1 MADRKRARTS
11 LLSLHIRRRFAGC
24 NPQTEYNRPG
34 KANAWKR
41 SLKSSQLTLTVDWRS
56 KAVKKPI
63 DESAQPKSLADY
75 LRLFFTGF
83 AMGAADI
90 VPGVSGGTMAFILGV
105 YEQLINAIKSFNLGA
120 IRLLLQFKLG
130 ELLDYVSIR
139 FLLALGLGLATAIL
153 LLSSFL
159 SRTMDDPGGK
169 VLLFAFFFGLVLA
182 SILTI
187 GFRVSWS
194 ATAGAIFVAG
204 AAAAFVIVNI
214 VPAEADHSAPAL
226 FISGMIAITAMI
238 LPGISG
244 SFMLLIMG
252 QYDYVLTAVSSR
264 DLPPIIIVGLGA
276 VVGIILFSRVLSH
289 LLKHYYNLT
298 VALLVGFM
306 AGSLWKI
313 YPWKACLESDLDRH
327 GDFRCLVEQNVAPG
341 ANAENVAPAIT
352 LLVAGFLL
360 VNLLD
365 HLQSRDNL
373 IFRLFVR

>member
-1 MADRKRARTS
+1 MKKRQDDTAQ
-11 LLSLHIRRRFAGC
+11 
-24 NPQTEYNRPG
+24 PQT
-34 KANAWKR
+34 
-41 SLKSSQLTLTVDWRS
+41 LT
-56 KAVKKPI
+56 
-63 DESAQPKSLADY
+63 QY

-105 YEQLINAIKSFNLGA
+105 YEKLINAIKSFNLDA
-120 IRLLLQFKLG
+120 LRLLAQLKVG
-130 ELLDYVSIR
+130 ELLDYVSFR

-159 SRTMDDPGGK
+159 SSTMDDPGGK

-187 GFRVSWS
+187 GLKVSWTAS
-194 ATAGAIFVAG
+194 AGAIFAVG
-204 AAAAFVIVNI
+204 AVGAFIIVNI

-252 QYDYVLTAVSSR
+252 QYDYVLSAVSNR
-264 DLPPIIIVGLGA
+264 DLPPIIFVGLGA
-276 VVGIILFSRVLSH
+276 VLGIILFSRVLSH
-289 LLKHYYNLT
+289 LLQHYYNRT

-327 GDFRCLVEQNVAPG
+327 GDFRCLVEQNVAPD
-341 ANAENVAPAIT
+341 ANGENFALAII

-365 HLQSRDNL
+365 HLQSKDNIL
-373 IFRLFVR
+373 FRLFAR

>member
-1 MADRKRARTS
+1 MKKR
-11 LLSLHIRRRFAGC
+11 
-24 NPQTEYNRPG
+24 QE
-34 KANAWKR
+34 
-41 SLKSSQLTLTVDWRS
+41 D
-56 KAVKKPI
+56 
-63 DESAQPKSLADY
+63 SAQPKTLGEY

-105 YEQLINAIKSFNLGA
+105 YEKLINAIKSFNLDA
-120 IRLLLQFKLG
+120 LRLLLQLKIG
-130 ELLDYVSIR
+130 ELLDYVSFR
-139 FLLALGLGLATAIL
+139 FLMALGLGLATAIL
-153 LLSSFL
+153 LLSGFL
-159 SRTMDDPGGK
+159 SSTMDDPGGK

-194 ATAGAIFVAG
+194 PSAGAIFVVG

-226 FISGMIAITAMI
+226 FVSGMIAITAMI

-252 QYDYVLTAVSSR
+252 QYDYVLSAVSNR

-313 YPWKACLESDLDRH
+313 WPWKACLESDTDRH
-327 GDFRCLVEQNVAPG
+327 GDFRCLVEQNVAPDPNSEHF
-341 ANAENVAPAIT
+341 ALAII
-352 LLVAGFLL
+352 LLIAGFLL

-365 HLQSRDNL
+365 HLQTRDNV
-373 IFRLFVR
+373 IFRLVVR

>member
-1 MADRKRARTS
+1 MA
-11 LLSLHIRRRFAGC
+11 LAG
-24 NPQTEYNRPG
+24 
-34 KANAWKR
+34 
-41 SLKSSQLTLTVDWRS
+41 WRS
-56 KAVKKPI
+56 RALKKRI
-63 DESAQPKSLADY
+63 GDSARPRTLVEY
-75 LRLFFTGF
+75 LRLFLTGF

-105 YEQLINAIKSFNLGA
+105 YEQLINAIKSFNLDA
-120 IRLLLQFKLG
+120 IRMLLQLKIG

-139 FLLALGLGLATAIL
+139 FLLALGLGLASAIL

-159 SRTMDDPGGK
+159 SCTMDDPGGK

-187 GFRVSWS
+187 GIRVSWS
-194 ATAGAIFVAG
+194 ASAVAIFAAG
-204 AAAAFVIVNI
+204 AAVAFIIVNI
-214 VPAEADHSAPAL
+214 VPAEADHSAPTL
-226 FISGMIAITAMI
+226 FVSGMIAITAMI

-252 QYDYVLTAVSSR
+252 QYDYVLTAVSNR

-327 GDFRCLVEQNVAPG
+327 GDFRCLIERNVAPD
-341 ANAENVAPAIT
+341 ANSENFALAII
-352 LLVAGFLL
+352 LLIAGFLL

-373 IFRLFVR
+373 IFRQIIR

>member
-1 MADRKRARTS
+1 VTNPKRD
-11 LLSLHIRRRFAGC
+11 I
-24 NPQTEYNRPG
+24 
-34 KANAWKR
+34 
-41 SLKSSQLTLTVDWRS
+41 S
-56 KAVKKPI
+56 K
-63 DESAQPKSLADY
+63 PKTLADY

-105 YEQLINAIKSFNLGA
+105 YENLINAIKSFNLDA
-120 IRLLLQFKLG
+120 IRLLLKLKIG
-130 ELLDYVSIR
+130 ELLDYLSFR
-139 FLLALGLGLATAIL
+139 FLLALGLGLASAIL

-159 SRTMDDPGGK
+159 SSAMDDPGGK

-187 GFRVSWS
+187 GFKVSWS
-194 ATAGAIFVAG
+194 ASAGAIFLVG
-204 AAAAFVIVNI
+204 AAAAFIIVNI
-214 VPAEADHSAPAL
+214 VPAEADHSAPML
-226 FISGMIAITAMI
+226 FVSGMIAITAMI

-252 QYDYVLTAVSSR
+252 QYDFVLSAVSNR
-264 DLPPIIIVGLGA
+264 DLPPIIAVGLGA
-276 VVGIILFSRVLSH
+276 AVGIILFSRVLSH

-327 GDFRCLVEQNVAPG
+327 GDFRCLVEQNVAPD
-341 ANAENVAPAIT
+341 ASSENFALAII
-352 LLVAGFLL
+352 LLIAGFLL

-365 HLQSRDNL
+365 HLQSRDNI
-373 IFRLFVR
+373 IFRLIAR

>member
-1 MADRKRARTS
+1 MSLRK
-11 LLSLHIRRRFAGC
+11 
-24 NPQTEYNRPG
+24 
-34 KANAWKR
+34 
-41 SLKSSQLTLTVDWRS
+41 
-56 KAVKKPI
+56 
-63 DESAQPKSLADY
+63 DEIAKPKSPAEY

-105 YEQLINAIKSFNLGA
+105 YENLINAIKSFNLDA
-120 IRLLLQFKLG
+120 IRLLAGLKIR
-130 ELLDYVSIR
+130 ELLEYLSFR
-139 FLLALGLGLATAIL
+139 FLVALGLGLATAIL
-153 LLSSFL
+153 LFSSFL
-159 SRTMDDPGGK
+159 SSTMDDPGGK

-187 GFRVSWS
+187 GFKVSWS
-194 ATAGAIFVAG
+194 ASAGAVFLVG
-204 AAAAFVIVNI
+204 AVAAFIIVNI
-214 VPAEADHSAPAL
+214 VPAEADHSAPTL
-226 FISGMIAITAMI
+226 FVSGMIAITAMI

-252 QYDYVLTAVSSR
+252 QYDYVLTAVSNR
-264 DLPPIIIVGLGA
+264 DLPPVIVVGLGA

-289 LLKHYYNLT
+289 LLQHYYNLT

-313 YPWKACLESDLDRH
+313 YPWKNCLESDIDRH
-327 GDFRCLVEQNVAPG
+327 GDYRCLVEQNVAP
-341 ANAENVAPAIT
+341 NASSDNIVLAII
-352 LLVAGFLL
+352 LLIVGFLL

-365 HLQSRDNL
+365 HLQTKDNP

>member
-1 MADRKRARTS
+1 MKKR
-11 LLSLHIRRRFAGC
+11 
-24 NPQTEYNRPG
+24 
-34 KANAWKR
+34 
-41 SLKSSQLTLTVDWRS
+41 
-56 KAVKKPI
+56 I
-63 DESAQPKSLADY
+63 DSSAQPKSLTDY
-75 LRLFFTGF
+75 LRLYFTGF

-105 YEQLINAIKSFNLGA
+105 YEQLINAIKSFNLDA
-120 IRLLLQFKLG
+120 IRLLLQLRIG
-130 ELLDYVSIR
+130 ELMDHVSIR
-139 FLLALGLGLATAIL
+139 FLLALGLGLASAIL

-187 GFRVSWS
+187 GFRVKWS
-194 ATAGAIFVAG
+194 AAAGAIFAAG
-204 AAAAFVIVNI
+204 AAAAFIIVNI
-214 VPAEADHSAPAL
+214 VPAEADHSAPTL
-226 FISGMIAITAMI
+226 FVSGMIAITAMI

-252 QYDYVLTAVSSR
+252 QYDYVLTAVSNR

-276 VVGIILFSRVLSH
+276 VVGILLFSRVLSH

-327 GDFRCLVEQNVAPG
+327 GDFRCLVERNVAPD
-341 ANAENVAPAIT
+341 ANSENFALAII
-352 LLVAGFLL
+352 LLIAGFLL

-365 HLQSRDNL
+365 HLQSRDNP
-373 IFRLFVR
+373 IFRRLAR